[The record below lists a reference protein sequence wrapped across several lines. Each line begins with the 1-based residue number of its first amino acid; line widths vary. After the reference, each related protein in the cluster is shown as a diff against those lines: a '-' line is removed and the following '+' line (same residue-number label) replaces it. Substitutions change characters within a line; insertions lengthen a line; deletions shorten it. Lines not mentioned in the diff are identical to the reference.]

1 MSKKR
6 SKPSQSPK
14 PAPRLKERPKIEAKN
29 ENIQPSNTPK
39 QLFPIVGIG
48 ASAGGLE
55 AFTAFL
61 KHLPSNPGMA
71 FVLVQHLDPN
81 QPSQLAALLSKTTSM
96 PVLEVKEDT
105 PLEANHVYVMAPGV
119 CLRITD
125 EHLRIEPRGPSR
137 NLPID
142 FFLKSLATVKG
153 STAVGIVLSG
163 TASDGTLGLKAVKA
177 EGGVTFVQEPS
188 SAKFDGMPRSAM
200 AAGVA
205 DFVLTPVEIAERL
218 VLLARH
224 PFVAR
229 KPARHDDA
237 ADDIEFDLNRIF
249 QLLRTFSGNDFTHYK
264 HSTVRRR
271 IQRRMVL
278 NGHEKLSDYVTQ
290 LQENPTEVRLLA
302 DDLLIC
308 VTAFFREPD
317 AFEAL
322 ARTVFPTI
330 LENRSPENPVRVWIA
345 GCATGEE
352 TYSIAICLAE
362 VLEASGANV
371 PVQIFATDISE
382 AALDKARAGRY
393 SPSVVAE
400 VSPERLKRFFKKVDG
415 EYQIDKSIREI
426 CIFAKQ
432 NVVKDPP
439 FRNLDLISCCN
450 VLIYLGPVLQRKAL
464 SIFHYALKQ
473 DGFLLLGQSE
483 SVGAL
488 PNSFMSADGMVRLYT
503 KKFSA
508 ATIDVHGGSES
519 PALKES
525 AELTPE
531 NIRQQFDVQK
541 VAERMLMTHYVPAGV
556 IIDDALNVVHV
567 RGATGPYLQLAPGE
581 PTYNLLRMAREGL
594 IVGLRTSVLKAKQK
608 KAPVSQQ
615 VRVKQNGDFKDVNIK
630 VIPLDGV
637 GAETAHHFIVL
648 FEEVKTLAPA
658 LEAKTG
664 RPGKSTEG
672 LGSGKV
678 AGARIRRENEQLIQ
692 ELGATKE
699 YLQSII
705 EEQEAT
711 TEELKSANEEAQA
724 SNEELETSREEL
736 QSANEELNTVWTC
749 PHLWHN
755 QLRLK
760 IHSKGELSHG
770 VVEKDVY
777 EGVQAGCGAAAGTRE
792 FDRRGGAGA
801 GGESQR
807 PAPLAA

>member
-1 MSKKR
+1 MNCGMWKNTEAQEICMSKKR
-6 SKPSQSPK
+6 SNPSKSPK
-14 PAPRLKERPKIEAKN
+14 PASRSKERPKIEAKN

-71 FVLVQHLDPN
+71 FVLIQHLDPN

-125 EHLRIEPRGPSR
+125 EHLRIEPRGTTR

-188 SAKFDGMPRSAM
+188 SAKFDGMPPSAM

-229 KPARHDDA
+229 KPARHHDA

-308 VTAFFREPD
+308 VTAFFREPE
-317 AFEAL
+317 AFEEL
-322 ARTVFPTI
+322 ARTVFPSI
-330 LENRSPENPVRVWIA
+330 LQNRSPDNPVRIWVA
-345 GCATGEE
+345 GCSTGEE
-352 TYSIAICLAE
+352 VYSIAICLAE

-382 AALDKARAGRY
+382 AALDKARAARY
-393 SPSVVAE
+393 SPSAIE
-400 VSPERLKRFFKKVDG
+400 EMSPERLKRYFKKVDG
-415 EYQIDKSIREI
+415 EYQIGKSIREI

-432 NVVKDPP
+432 NIAKDPP
-439 FRNLDLISCCN
+439 FRNLDLVSCCN

-473 DGFLLLGQSE
+473 DGFLLLGSSE
-483 SVGAL
+483 SVSAL
-488 PNSFMSADGMVRLYT
+488 PNSFMSADGKVRLFT
-503 KKFSA
+503 KKFA
-508 ATIDVHGGSES
+508 AAAIDLPFGRSES
-519 PALKES
+519 LSLKDP
-525 AELTPE
+525 AELTAE
-531 NIRQQFDVQK
+531 NIRLPFDVQK

-556 IIDDALNVVHV
+556 IIDDALNVIHV

-608 KAPVSQQ
+608 KAPVTQQ
-615 VRVKQNGDFKDVNIK
+615 VRVKQNGDFKDVNLK

-637 GAETAHHFIVL
+637 SPETANHFIVL
-648 FEEVKTLAPA
+648 FEEVKTSAPA
-658 LEAKTG
+658 LEAKSG

-678 AGARIRRENEQLIQ
+678 AGATHPARKRAADT
-692 ELGATKE
+692 GAGRH
-699 YLQSII
+699 QGISSVHHRG
-705 EEQEAT
+705 AG
-711 TEELKSANEEAQA
+711 SHHGGAQI
-724 SNEELETSREEL
+724 SE
-736 QSANEELNTVWTC
+736 
-749 PHLWHN
+749 
-755 QLRLK
+755 
-760 IHSKGELSHG
+760 
-770 VVEKDVY
+770 
-777 EGVQAGCGAAAGTRE
+777 
-792 FDRRGGAGA
+792 RGGAGK
-801 GGESQR
+801 
-807 PAPLAA
+807 